1 MTWLSLRCLCV
12 KLWEGPIDVNLCC
25 QLAQGA
31 FIPNTPVPTG
41 YELAPWLQSWYDHHM
56 HSDVPPFGE
65 CVGQDSTLL
74 FVLFEI
80 IRRICMLSDLAEVGA
95 VRNENTA
102 LWRIYQVGSL
112 YRSVEFE
119 CSRTSIVRVPLYFV
133 LFATALHAFPYACPT
148 LFGMICIYPPP
159 SYSHHQD
166 YYLF

>member
-1 MTWLSLRCLCV
+1 MSTFAASLP
-12 KLWEGPIDVNLCC
+12 K
-25 QLAQGA
+25 A
-31 FIPNTPVPTG
+31 
-41 YELAPWLQSWYDHHM
+41 
-56 HSDVPPFGE
+56 
-65 CVGQDSTLL
+65 LL
-74 FVLFEI
+74 FQTHRFPQAMSSHLDCSHGMIITCTAMCRLLVSVLVRTALCYLYIFEI